1 MILNIAD
8 PEVIKNIMV
17 LSATISGFVM
27 GLTYIARTSGLPSNR
42 LPIFALA
49 VGLGLSFLSIGYLN
63 YSLAIFVGLQSAFS
77 AMGIHSGTS
86 SVTKKSTE
94 ELG

>member
-17 LSATISGFVM
+17 LSGTISGFVM
-27 GLTYIARTSGLPSNR
+27 GLTYVARSSGLPSNR
-42 LPIFALA
+42 LPIFALITGLALAFIA
-49 VGLGLSFLSIGYLN
+49 VGTN
-63 YSLAIFVGLQSAFS
+63 YVLAIFVGLQSAFT

-86 SVTKKSTE
+86 SITKKDE